1 MLQFYQG
8 DQIGGFLSIGLLWE
22 DYWNFFSGEEEG
34 QSKSNIFGYFW
45 EGLFYINTFTHLHI
59 YTFTHLHI
67 YTFTHLHIYNTNAAS
82 KQVLSQIF

>member
-34 QSKSNIFGYFW
+34 QSKSNIFGYF
-45 EGLFYINTFTHLHI
+45 
-59 YTFTHLHI
+59 
-67 YTFTHLHIYNTNAAS
+67 
-82 KQVLSQIF
+82 